1 MGIFI
6 DCLIILV
13 IAGCIILGY
22 KKGLMKVAI
31 SFIAIILSIV
41 LALIFYKPL
50 SSFIQNNTEIDNKIN
65 NGIYEKIKDVDFANL
80 KDEEKENNELLKFSQ
95 KYIDEALQN
104 AQDNTAQY
112 VADSL
117 TITVVDALAFIILL
131 IISRIVLIALNL
143 LADIIGNLPIIKQF
157 NKSGGIIYGIIE
169 GVFIVNLVFAI
180 LYVVNPICQNAKIEE
195 NIKKSNI
202 GSIVYEEN
210 IFINTIA
217 K

>member
-1 MGIFI
+1 MGILI

-13 IAGCIILGY
+13 IACCIILGY
-22 KKGLMKVAI
+22 RKGLMKVAI

-41 LALIFYKPL
+41 LALIFYRPL
-50 SSFIQNNTEIDNKIN
+50 SSFIQNHTEIDDKISN
-65 NGIYEKIKDVDFANL
+65 SIYEKIKDVDFANL
-80 KDEEKENNELLKFSQ
+80 KEDEKEKNEILKFSE
-95 KYIDEALQN
+95 KYIDEAIKN

-117 TITVVDALAFIILL
+117 TITIIDGIAFIILL
-131 IISRIVLIALNL
+131 IVSRIILIALNL
-143 LADIIGNLPIIKQF
+143 LADIIGNFPIIKQF

-169 GVFIVNLVFAI
+169 GIFIVNIAFAI
-180 LYVVNPICQNAKIEE
+180 LYVANPICFDGKIEE
-195 NIKKSNI
+195 NINKSNI

-210 IFINTIA
+210 IFINTIT

>member
-1 MGIFI
+1 MGILI

-13 IAGCIILGY
+13 IAFCIIIGY
-22 KKGLMKVAI
+22 RKGLMKVAI

-41 LALIFYKPL
+41 LALIFYRPL
-50 SSFIQNNTEIDNKIN
+50 SSFIQNHTEIDDKIN

-80 KDEEKENNELLKFSQ
+80 KEDEKEKNEILKFSE
-95 KYIDEALQN
+95 KYIDEALKN

-117 TITVVDALAFIILL
+117 TITIIDGIAFIILL
-131 IISRIVLIALNL
+131 IVSRIILIALNL
-143 LADIIGNLPIIKQF
+143 LADIIGNFPIIKQF

-169 GVFIVNLVFAI
+169 GIFIVNVVFAI
-180 LYVVNPICQNAKIEE
+180 LYVANPICLDGKIEE
-195 NIKKSNI
+195 NINKSNI

-210 IFINTIA
+210 IFINTIT